1 MIGIG
6 YKNDLV
12 VSHHTPQGF
21 YLTDEE
27 ETEILLPNKEVPEG
41 CKPGDRLTV
50 FCYLDHDERP
60 IASLITPYIE
70 RDHLAVLTVAEST
83 SIGYFLDWGLE
94 KQLLLPFRESN
105 KPHQKGDKVLVIC
118 IMDEHSSRL
127 MASERIEK
135 KYKTDA
141 GILSQG
147 IPYAAYVYRKT
158 PMGYELFTQEGVK
171 GLLFRDRAAVDLKPL
186 QKLNVFV
193 DRIRP
198 DGKIDFALQ
207 LKGED
212 KFYQAK
218 ERVIRQLEQQG
229 GFLALNDK
237 STSEVIFE
245 QLQMSKKTFKAAIG
259 ILLKEKQIVFE
270 DNGIRLVVN

>member
-1 MIGIG
+1 MPTISTTG
-6 YKNDLV
+6 
-12 VSHHTPQGF
+12 T
-21 YLTDEE
+21 
-27 ETEILLPNKEVPEG
+27 LPGLAALP
-41 CKPGDRLTV
+41 P
-50 FCYLDHDERP
+50 
-60 IASLITPYIE
+60 PYIE
-70 RDHLAVLTVAEST
+70 RDQLAVLTVAERS
-83 SIGYFLDWGLE
+83 SFGYFLDWGLE

-105 KPHQKGDKVLVIC
+105 TSHQKGDKVLVVC
-118 IMDEHSSRL
+118 VMDEHSSRL

-135 KYKTDA
+135 KGKTDA
-141 GILSQG
+141 GILRQG
-147 IPYAAYVYRKT
+147 IPYNAYVYRKT

-171 GLLFRDRAAVDLKPL
+171 GLLFRDRSAVDLKPL
-186 QKLNVFV
+186 QKLSVFV

-218 ERVIRQLEQQG
+218 ERLVQQLEQQG

-237 STSEVIFE
+237 STSEAIFE

-259 ILLKEKQIVFE
+259 ILLKEKQLVF
-270 DNGIRLVVN
+270 